1 MQRKI
6 GTEVEL
12 GTTVSPLDSIGA
24 SSTID
29 RTASNY
35 LNAQEKV
42 QKIKTLI
49 SAGTYNADIAKYI
62 SGTIDLVFK
71 GCWKT

>member
-12 GTTVSPLDSIGA
+12 GNTVSPFESIGV
-24 SSTID
+24 SSAID

-35 LNAQEKV
+35 LDADDKV
-42 QKIKTLI
+42 RNIRKLI
-49 SAGTYNADIAKYI
+49 EQVRTILTSQNTY
-62 SGTIDLVFK
+62 LEL
-71 GCWKT
+71 